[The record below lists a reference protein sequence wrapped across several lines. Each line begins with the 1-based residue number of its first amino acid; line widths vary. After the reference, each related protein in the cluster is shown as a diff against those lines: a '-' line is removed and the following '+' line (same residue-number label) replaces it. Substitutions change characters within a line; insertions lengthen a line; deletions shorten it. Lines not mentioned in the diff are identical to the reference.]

1 MAVTDEPAE
10 HATSQ
15 LPIVTATD
23 GHAYIGADAVVLL
36 LRVIATSCRDLA
48 DDPDCDLRTAAT
60 AIDLEA
66 DNLDCLAIERTA

>member
-1 MAVTDEPAE
+1 VAVSDEPAE

-23 GHAYIGADAVVLL
+23 GHAYIGADAVVVL
-36 LRVIATSCRDLA
+36 LRAIAESCRCLA
-48 DDPDCDLRTAAT
+48 DDPDCDLHTAAA

-66 DNLDCLAIERTA
+66 DNLDCRAIERTQ